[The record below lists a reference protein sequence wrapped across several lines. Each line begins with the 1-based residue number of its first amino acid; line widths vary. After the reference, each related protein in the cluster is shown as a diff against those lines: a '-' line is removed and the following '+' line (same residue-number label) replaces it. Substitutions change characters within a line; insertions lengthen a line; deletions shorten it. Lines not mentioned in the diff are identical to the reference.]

1 MNIRDNKMT
10 EQISILHIS
19 DLHRNP
25 LQLVS
30 NDALLNSLEN
40 DLHRYSREPIPI
52 PKPNLIIV
60 SGDLVRGL
68 EEKEPLNQIYLQ
80 YEEAATFLSRLADIL
95 LGGDKEKIVI
105 APGNHDVCWY
115 YSRASMKQI
124 QMQDKGV
131 VEEKRRLLKIMV
143 EGDSNIRWSW
153 NTFEFLQIEDQALYQ
168 RAFEPFS
175 SFYTNFYE
183 GKRNYTLDPSDQYD
197 VFDYPDISTT
207 VVAFN
212 SCYNND
218 HCNTVGRIH
227 PDCIS
232 TAIRKLRDP
241 QYFGRLLLAVWHHN
255 VKGSPLE
262 ANYMDSRCLKNLI
275 EAGFSLGF
283 HGHQH
288 YTEVIEEYSSCLTG
302 DKSYFISTG
311 TLCGSRYQLP
321 SGKPRQYN
329 IMQVDQAQLKALVHV
344 REMKE
349 SNFELPIW
357 GPGSLGAE
365 NRSSLSIQLQ
375 KSNIQIG
382 RETAMSSYLKQI
394 SEAERLIGN
403 RKYEQAIEFLKDL
416 DDKNEIVR
424 RLKLECYINV
434 GDNKGII
441 SLCYPPQ
448 NDPEIIYCLD
458 ALCEE
463 GEVGKLENLLDCDKV
478 KHSES
483 KPIQEVRAKYS
494 KRLKIKKV

>member
-1 MNIRDNKMT
+1 
-10 EQISILHIS
+10 
-19 DLHRNP
+19 
-25 LQLVS
+25 VS

-68 EEKEPLNQIYLQ
+68 EGEELLDQIYLQ

-197 VFDYPDISTT
+197 VFDYPDINTT

-241 QYFGRLLLAVWHHN
+241 QYFGRLLLAVWHHS

-288 YTEVIEEYSSCLTG
+288 YTEVIEEYLSCLTG

-329 IMQVDQAQLKALVHV
+329 IMQVDQAQLKAVVHV

-349 SNFELPIW
+349 SSFELPIW
-357 GPGSLGAE
+357 GPGSLGTE

-382 RETAMSSYLKQI
+382 RETTMSSYLRQI
-394 SEAERLIGN
+394 SEAEKLIGN

-458 ALCEE
+458 ALWEE
-463 GEVGKLENLLDCDKV
+463 REVGKLENLLDCDKV

-494 KRLKIKKV
+494 KRLKTKKV